1 MRKCLRFNNLTGIIP
16 PELCNVTS
24 LEELRLTYNQL
35 GGSIPGG
42 IGKLTELR
50 TLSLAINR
58 ISGGIPESLFNL
70 SLLQLLSL
78 TGNRLDGQLP
88 PAIGNAFPNLQF
100 LDLATNML
108 EGFAPAS
115 LCNLSSIQEMDF
127 KKISLEGKI
136 RVPFGML
143 PGLIRMDLELNN
155 LEAKD
160 NADWQFF
167 NALRNCSHLQM
178 LGLTG
183 TSCRESCQVTSVT
196 FLPLFGTYLWGV
208 ITIYQAVSPR
218 ARGTFVT

>member
-1 MRKCLRFNNLTGIIP
+1 MQP
-16 PELCNVTS
+16 
-24 LEELRLTYNQL
+24 
-35 GGSIPGG
+35 
-42 IGKLTELR
+42 
-50 TLSLAINR
+50 
-58 ISGGIPESLFNL
+58 
-70 SLLQLLSL
+70 
-78 TGNRLDGQLP
+78 
-88 PAIGNAFPNLQF
+88 F
-100 LDLATNML
+100 LDPRD
-108 EGFAPAS
+108 G
-115 LCNLSSIQEMDF
+115 F

-196 FLPLFGTYLWGV
+196 FLPLFGTYLWGGDYNLSGV
-208 ITIYQAVSPR
+208 LPPEHGELS
-218 ARGTFVT
+218 